1 MKNEKNELDNAQSR
15 FLDNLSVTESEFDR
29 MRFRAGE
36 INTNISNNRQ
46 ALKDQINSYQLHR
59 TIFTI
64 ILIFQIF
71 VDIYFFRKSYIGID
85 SRIKS
90 LETTFYG
97 HLSQENTFVFFCIV
111 KGSKKYFFNFSA
123 FLFFSAILQSRVC

>member
-36 INTNISNNRQ
+36 INTNISNNRE

-97 HLSQENTFVFFCIV
+97 HLSQENTFVFFYIV